1 MALGK
6 ESRDKW
12 WIVVMIANFGIEFLH
27 QGYLKSVGV
36 LLPSIVFYFDLSYST
51 MGFILSLEYCTYT
64 LAAPI
69 WRILSN
75 RINPRF
81 LATVGGTGTGLAIV
95 ATYFCDSPSTFAVMF
110 FLSGFFGAAVFQ
122 VAFVTLQ
129 QHCKEK
135 FGAANAFAMMGTLLG
150 GMLVPLLTARLHQ
163 AYGLKGALLFLGG
176 LFLHHIPIG
185 LVLKAPR
192 GEEWKRVPVLH
203 YSDTDHVGSCEMA
216 LEDRNRAKS
225 PPTEAQVGSS
235 SRLVATCIRIART
248 LSDILDLGILWEERI
263 FTFTLLPVK
272 MILECIC
279 Q

>member
-36 LLPSIVFYFDLSYST
+36 LLPSIVLYFDLSYST
-51 MGFILSLEYCTYT
+51 MGFILSLEYCTYS

-69 WRILSN
+69 WRILSK

-95 ATYFCDSPSTFAVMF
+95 ATYFCDSPSAFAVMF

-150 GMLVPLLTARLHQ
+150 GMLVPLLTAGLHQ
-163 AYGLKGALLFLGG
+163 AYGLKGALLFLGAVSGENFAAVLTSVLFASGMGAVVAGMFAGKLYDITGSFVAAFRVLGALMGVG
-176 LFLHHIPIG
+176 L
-185 LVLKAPR
+185 
-192 GEEWKRVPVLH
+192 
-203 YSDTDHVGSCEMA
+203 A
-216 LEDRNRAKS
+216 LTGIFAYLTKIRPNTNSTRAEARQAQQSHED
-225 PPTEAQVGSS
+225 
-235 SRLVATCIRIART
+235 
-248 LSDILDLGILWEERI
+248 
-263 FTFTLLPVK
+263 
-272 MILECIC
+272 
-279 Q
+279 